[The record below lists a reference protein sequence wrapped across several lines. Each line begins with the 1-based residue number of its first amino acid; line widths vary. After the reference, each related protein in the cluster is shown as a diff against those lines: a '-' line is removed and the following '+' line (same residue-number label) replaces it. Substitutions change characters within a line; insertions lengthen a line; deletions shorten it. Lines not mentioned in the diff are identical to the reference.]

1 MARRH
6 RSRKAKRTR
15 KRRGGSGLVG
25 ALRTALLPFLLYQT
39 QKSQQKRVARRKAAG
54 KTKKGGRRKRKSHK
68 SRKRR

>member
-25 ALRTALLPFLLYQT
+25 ALRTALLPFLLYKA
-39 QKSQQKRVARRKAAG
+39 QKNQQKRVARRKAG
-54 KTKKGGRRKRKSHK
+54 KTKKGGKRKRK
-68 SRKRR
+68 SRKRRR

>member
-25 ALRTALLPFLLYQT
+25 ALRTALLPFLLYKA
-39 QKSQQKRVARRKAAG
+39 QKSQQKRVASRKAG
-54 KTKKGGRRKRKSHK
+54 KTKKGGRRKRKS
-68 SRKRR
+68 RKRR

>member
-25 ALRTALLPFLLYQT
+25 ALRTALLPFLLYQG
-39 QKSQQKRVARRKAAG
+39 QKTQQKRVARRKAG
-54 KTKKGGRRKRKSHK
+54 KTKRGGKRKGRK
-68 SRKRR
+68 SRKRRR

>member
-25 ALRTALLPFLLYQT
+25 ALRTALLPFLLYKA
-39 QKSQQKRVARRKAAG
+39 QKSQQKRVARRKAG
-54 KTKKGGRRKRKSHK
+54 KTKKGGKRKRKSR
-68 SRKRR
+68 RKRR

>member
-25 ALRTALLPFLLYQT
+25 ALRTALLPFLLYKA
-39 QKSQQKRVARRKAAG
+39 QKSQQKCVARRKAG
-54 KTKKGGRRKRKSHK
+54 KTKKGGRRKRKS
-68 SRKRR
+68 RKRR

>member
-25 ALRTALLPFLLYQT
+25 ALRTALLPFLLYKA
-39 QKSQQKRVARRKAAG
+39 QKTQQKRVARRKAG
-54 KTKKGGRRKRKSHK
+54 KTKKGGKRKRK
-68 SRKRR
+68 SRKRRR